1 MLPNPGRR
9 TQTPDLH
16 TSRKGNEN
24 QEDEAT
30 EVTITGLHGENP
42 AESTSQAE
50 IKQVTV
56 Y

>member
-1 MLPNPGRR
+1 MLPSLGRQ

-16 TSRKGNEN
+16 KSQKENSN

-30 EVTITGLHGENP
+30 EDTITGLHREKP
-42 AESTSQAE
+42 AESTDQAE